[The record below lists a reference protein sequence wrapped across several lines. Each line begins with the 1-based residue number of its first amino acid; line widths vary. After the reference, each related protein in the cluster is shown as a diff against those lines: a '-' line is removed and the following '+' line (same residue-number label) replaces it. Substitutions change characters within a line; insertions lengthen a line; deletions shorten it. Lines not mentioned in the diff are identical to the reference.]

1 MSGFSSPP
9 PKLPFALTD
18 PESANTLRAYYGGG
32 GVCAVEWRTG
42 RMVQFTSSGTVFTQ
56 PVRDM
61 NGHYMEAPL
70 GMAGESWQDVAGSRS
85 SGTVYQNTTGRP
97 ISVSLAGEI
106 YQGSFNVDD
115 LRGYFEVSDD
125 GAAWVRVAEN
135 VGKQMSA
142 FCLVPVGGFYRLR
155 VYYYR
160 TGGSLSISFKYWAE
174 LKQ

>member
-42 RMVQFTSSGTVFTQ
+42 RMVQFTSNGTVFTQ

-70 GMAGESWQDVAGSRS
+70 GMAGETYQDLRASRADR
-85 SGTVYQNTTGRP
+85 TTYQNTTSRMIVVCVTG
-97 ISVSLAGEI
+97 
-106 YQGSFNVDD
+106 
-115 LRGYFEVSDD
+115 
-125 GAAWVRVAEN
+125 
-135 VGKQMSA
+135 
-142 FCLVPVGGFYRLR
+142 LVPDGRGATYGMVSHDGSTWFAVAAIMYDNADVGAMTMHVPPGA
-155 VYYYR
+155 YYR
-160 TGGSLSISFKYWAE
+160 TNDRLNISSWREFRT
-174 LKQ
+174 